1 MDVSD
6 TRDIMVRQATG
17 MIVSMVSVVVSTLKR
32 LRDEPEPDT
41 EPNPLMYD
49 LRSDAEQHRQR
60 TLQANYH
67 STDVECVSMLRMRR
81 MPFFSLCNIFRT
93 RALLHDNAGVSIEE
107 QVAMFLH
114 VVGHNQR
121 FRVVHQSFRRS
132 IEIVHRHF
140 HQVLYAVGEL
150 RNDMIKPPST
160 TTNAKNPWKPQM
172 VPILAGNHTLIIFV
186 ISTAQLDVLP
196 CSNYT

>member
-60 TLQANYH
+60 T
-67 STDVECVSMLRMRR
+67 VELV
-81 MPFFSLCNIFRT
+81 
-93 RALLHDNAGVSIEE
+93 
-107 QVAMFLH
+107 
-114 VVGHNQR
+114 
-121 FRVVHQSFRRS
+121 
-132 IEIVHRHF
+132 
-140 HQVLYAVGEL
+140 
-150 RNDMIKPPST
+150 
-160 TTNAKNPWKPQM
+160 
-172 VPILAGNHTLIIFV
+172 
-186 ISTAQLDVLP
+186 
-196 CSNYT
+196 